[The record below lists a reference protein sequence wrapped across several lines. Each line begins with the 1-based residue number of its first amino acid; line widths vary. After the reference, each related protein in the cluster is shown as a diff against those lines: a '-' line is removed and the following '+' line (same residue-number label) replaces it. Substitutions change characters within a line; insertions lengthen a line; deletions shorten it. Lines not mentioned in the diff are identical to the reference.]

1 MGFLQVFQDL
11 ESVFT
16 ADQLAEYSWNGQG
29 PFMLQEQVTQYL
41 AIKSFKRKYP
51 NVTRRPVDMQERDYL
66 KENHLVTESQCDLG
80 LTAVLAQDILD
91 IMYTDFQVT

>member
-1 MGFLQVFQDL
+1 M
-11 ESVFT
+11 T
-16 ADQLAEYSWNGQG
+16 Y
-29 PFMLQEQVTQYL
+29 QVTHYL

-91 IMYTDFQVT
+91 IMYTDFQVNFL